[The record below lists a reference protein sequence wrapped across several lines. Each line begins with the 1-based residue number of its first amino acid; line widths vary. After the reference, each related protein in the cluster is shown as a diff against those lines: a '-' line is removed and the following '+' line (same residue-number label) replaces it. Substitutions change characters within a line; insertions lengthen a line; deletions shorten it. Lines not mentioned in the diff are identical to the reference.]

1 MQLCQLAN
9 EDLKSE
15 LKTRSAGLSGEE
27 AASRLLEYGPNEIA
41 EAKKTPLI
49 LRFAANF
56 YHTFALLLWVAGIL
70 AFVAGMP
77 ELGWAIIAVIV
88 INALFSFWQEFQ
100 AEKAVEALKRIL
112 PARARVIRGGDV
124 SEILAEELVP
134 GDILV
139 LQEGDNI
146 SADARL
152 IEDSELRVN
161 AATLTGESEPV
172 RKMAQPVSGEGLTAS
187 EIPNLVLAGTSVA
200 LGSGKA
206 VVYSTGMKTEFG
218 KIASMTQAVKTE
230 LSPLQ
235 KEVNRVAL
243 IIAVVAIVMG
253 AALFGIAALFTP
265 LSLGT
270 AAIFAIGMLVA
281 NVPEG
286 LLPTVTLSLAM
297 AVKRMTRRNALV
309 KKLSG
314 VETLGSTTVICTDK
328 TGTLTQ
334 NEMTVRHLWAN
345 GKLFDVG
352 GVGYEPSGEFTAD
365 GLPLSEAD
373 HVFLEPLMQVAALC
387 NNARVVP
394 PESGKKRWSIIGD
407 PTEAALLVAAG
418 KWGYDPSVD
427 SRDNPRR
434 YELPFDS
441 RRKRMSVIH
450 ADGLTKDG
458 AGNAQREAEQGDYL
472 EKAAEREQGGMVGKG
487 EVGALIAYVKGAPK
501 EVLSLCH
508 QILINGVEVQLTDEQ
523 RDLVMSQNDDLAR
536 SGLRVL
542 AMASRQLDADTEM
555 KSEDV
560 EKEMTFVGLMAMMDP
575 PRPEV
580 EQAVKQCHE
589 AGIRVIMIT
598 GDYGLTAES
607 VARRIGLLEDGRA
620 QIVNGADLEIM
631 SEDQLQN
638 TVKQPQV
645 LFARVS
651 PEHKMR
657 IAAALKSLGEIV
669 AMTGDGVNDAPAL
682 KTADIGVAMG
692 ISGTDVAKEAATIVL
707 TDDNFATIVGAV
719 EEGRVVYDNMKKFL
733 AYIFAHATPEV
744 IPFAL
749 FVLLGIPLP
758 LVVMQI
764 LAIDLGT
771 ETLPALALG
780 VERAEPDIMK
790 RPPRSRQERLVN
802 RQMLFRAWVFLG
814 LIEAVLVMAGYFWVL
829 YSGGWHWGDMLDAD
843 NHLYLEATTMTW
855 AGIVATQ
862 VGTAMTC
869 RTNRVS
875 VLRVGFWSNRWLL
888 WGILFEVVLMVL
900 IVYVPILQK
909 VFQTT
914 GLGWQQWAVLAL
926 FAPIMLISDEL
937 RKMFSRRVSA
947 DTAMGGAK

>member
-1 MQLCQLAN
+1 MQPCQLSN
-9 EDLKSE
+9 EDLIRE
-15 LKTRSAGLSGEE
+15 LETSAAGLTDSE
-27 AASRLLEYGPNEIA
+27 AVLRLEEYGPNEIT
-41 EAKKTPLI
+41 EAKKTPLL

-56 YHTFALLLWVAGIL
+56 YHTFALLLWVACSL

-112 PARARVIRGGDV
+112 PAKARVMRGGDV
-124 SEILAEELVP
+124 REILAEKLVP

-139 LQEGDNI
+139 LYEGDNI

-152 IEDSELRVN
+152 IEESELRVN
-161 AATLTGESEPV
+161 TATLTGESEPV
-172 RKMAQPVSGEGLTAS
+172 RKMARPVQGEGLTAS

-218 KIASMTQAVKTE
+218 KIASLTQAVKTE

-243 IIAVVAIVMG
+243 IIAIVAIVMG

-265 LSLGT
+265 LSFGT
-270 AAIFAIGMLVA
+270 AAVFAIGMLVA

-352 GVGYEPSGEFTAD
+352 GVGYEPSGEFTSD
-365 GLPLSEAD
+365 ELPLGEDD
-373 HVFLEPLMQVAALC
+373 HELLEPLMKVASLC
-387 NNARVVP
+387 NNARVVSP
-394 PESGKKRWSIIGD
+394 DSGKERWSVIGD

-418 KWGYDPSVD
+418 KWGYDASEAG
-427 SRDNPRR
+427 RDNPRY

-441 RRKRMSVIH
+441 RRKRMSVVH
-450 ADGLTKDG
+450 KEDLKD
-458 AGNAQREAEQGDYL
+458 
-472 EKAAEREQGGMVGKG
+472 KK
-487 EVGALIAYVKGAPK
+487 GALIAYVKGAPK
-501 EVLSLCH
+501 EVLSLCS
-508 QILINGVEVQLTDEQ
+508 QIRINGDEVLLTDEQ
-523 RDLVMSQNDDLAR
+523 RDVVMSRNDDLAR

-542 AMASRQLDADTEM
+542 AMATRQLDADTEM

-607 VARRIGLLEDGRA
+607 IARRIGLLEEGQAR
-620 QIVNGADLEIM
+620 IVNGADLEKM
-631 SEDQLQN
+631 SEEKLRE
-638 TVKQPQV
+638 TVGQSQV

-749 FVLLGIPLP
+749 FVLFDIPLP
-758 LVVMQI
+758 IVVMQI

-780 VERAEPDIMK
+780 VEKAEPDIMK
-790 RPPRSRQERLVN
+790 RPPRSRKERLVD
-802 RQMLFRAWVFLG
+802 RRMLFRAWVFLG
-814 LIEAVLVMAGYFWVL
+814 LIETALVLAGYFWVL
-829 YSGGWHWGDMLDAD
+829 YSGGWHWGDVLDAD
-843 NHLYLEATTMTW
+843 NHLYLQATTMTW

-862 VGTAMTC
+862 VGTAITC

-888 WGILFEVVLMVL
+888 WGILFEVVLTVL
-900 IVYVPILQK
+900 IVYVPFLQRI
-909 VFQTT
+909 FQTT
-914 GLGWQQWAVLAL
+914 GLGWQQWAVLAT
-926 FAPIMLISDEL
+926 FAPVMLVSDEL

-947 DTAMGGAK
+947 DKVMGGAK

>member
-1 MQLCQLAN
+1 MKLCQFSN
-9 EDLKSE
+9 EDLLRE
-15 LKTRSAGLSGEE
+15 LQSRASGLSNEE
-27 AASRLLEYGPNEIA
+27 VSSRLEQYGPNKIS
-41 EAKKTPLI
+41 EAKKTPVI
-49 LRFAANF
+49 LRLAANF
-56 YHTFALLLWVAGIL
+56 YHIFALLLWVAGIL

-88 INALFSFWQEFQ
+88 INAMFSFWQEFQ
-100 AEKAVEALKRIL
+100 AEKAVEALRRIL
-112 PARARVIRGGDV
+112 PTRARVIRGGDMM
-124 SEILAEELVP
+124 EKLAEELVP
-134 GDILV
+134 GDIIV

-152 IEDSELRVN
+152 LEESELRVN

-172 RKMAQPVSGEGLTAS
+172 RKMAQPVSGEGLSAS

-200 LGSGKA
+200 FGSGKA

-218 KIASMTQAVKTE
+218 KIASLTQKVQTE

-253 AALFGIAALFTP
+253 AALFGIATVFTP

-270 AAIFAIGMLVA
+270 AAIFSIGMLVA

-297 AVKRMTRRNALV
+297 AVKRMVRRHALV

-345 GKLFDVG
+345 GNLVDIG
-352 GVGYEPSGEFTAD
+352 GVGYEPVGEFSANGVPVDDAD
-365 GLPLSEAD
+365 LPHLG
-373 HVFLEPLMQVAALC
+373 PLMQVASLC
-387 NNARVVP
+387 NNARLVKP
-394 PESGKKRWSIIGD
+394 DEEGGRWGIVGD
-407 PTEAALLVAAG
+407 PTEAALLVVAG
-418 KWGYDPSVD
+418 KWGYDWKTESK
-427 SRDNPRR
+427 RNPRA

-450 ADGLTKDG
+450 SGDFPKSV
-458 AGNAQREAEQGDYL
+458 EAASGHPGS
-472 EKAAEREQGGMVGKG
+472 A
-487 EVGALIAYVKGAPK
+487 GALVAYIKGAPK
-501 EVLSLCH
+501 EVLSLCDR
-508 QILINGVEVQLTDEQ
+508 ILFDGTESPLTDEQ
-523 RDLVMSQNDDLAR
+523 RESVIAQNDDFAR
-536 SGLRVL
+536 AGFRVL
-542 AMASRQLDADTEM
+542 AMAFRSLPAGVGM
-555 KSEDV
+555 KPEEV
-560 EKEMTFVGLMAMMDP
+560 EREMTFVGLMAMMDP

-580 EQAVKQCHE
+580 EAAVRDCRG

-607 VARRIGLLEDGRA
+607 VARRIGLLGKEPA
-620 QIVNGADLEIM
+620 QIVNGSDLENM
-631 SEDQLQN
+631 SEAELAR
-638 TVKQPQV
+638 VVEEPRV

-657 IAAALKSLGEIV
+657 IAAALKAKGEIV

-682 KTADIGVAMG
+682 KTADIGIAMG

-744 IPFAL
+744 IPFAA
-749 FVLLGIPLP
+749 FVLFGIPLP
-758 LVVMQI
+758 IVVMQI

-790 RPPRSRQERLVN
+790 RPPRSRKERLVN

-814 LIEAVLVMAGYFWVL
+814 LIEAALVMTGYFWVL
-829 YSGGWHWGDMLDAD
+829 YSGGWHWGDILEAD
-843 NHLYLEATTMTW
+843 DTLYLKATTMTW

-862 VGTAMTC
+862 VGTAFAC

-875 VLRVGFWSNRWLL
+875 VLRVGFWSNKWLL
-888 WGILFEVVLMVL
+888 WGIVFEVVLMVL
-900 IVYVPILQK
+900 IVYVPVLQK

-914 GLGWQQWAVLAL
+914 GLGWQQWALLAV
-926 FAPIMLISDEL
+926 FAPIMFVSDEL
-937 RKMFSRRVSA
+937 RKLFSRRFSTR
-947 DTAMGGAK
+947 TATGGTK

>member
-1 MQLCQLAN
+1 MHLCQLSP
-9 EDLKSE
+9 EELFSE
-15 LKTRSAGLSGEE
+15 LGSRPAGLSQDEV
-27 AASRLLEYGPNEIA
+27 AKKLDQYGPNEIV
-41 EAKKTPLI
+41 EARKTPLI
-49 LRFAANF
+49 LRFLANF
-56 YHTFALLLWVAGIL
+56 YHTFALLLWAAGAL

-77 ELGWAIIAVIV
+77 ELGWAIIAVIF

-100 AEKAVEALKRIL
+100 AEKAVEALKKIL
-112 PARARVIRGGDV
+112 PAHARVIRGGDLV
-124 SEILAEELVP
+124 EILAIDLVP
-134 GDILV
+134 GDIIA

-152 IEDSELRVN
+152 IEESELRVN

-172 RKMAQPVSGEGLTAS
+172 RKMAGPVSGEGLTAS

-206 VVYSTGMKTEFG
+206 IVFSTGMKTEFG
-218 KIASMTQAVKTE
+218 KIASMTQKVEVE

-243 IIAVVAIVMG
+243 IIAAVALVMG
-253 AALFGIAALFTP
+253 AGLFGVAALFTP
-265 LSLGT
+265 LSFAA

-297 AVKRMTRRNALV
+297 AVKRMARKNALV

-334 NEMTVRHLWAN
+334 NEMTVRNLWAN
-345 GKLFDVG
+345 GKLVEVT
-352 GVGYEPSGEFTAD
+352 GVGYEPVGEFVSGD
-365 GLPLSEAD
+365 GELDKHDRKSVDL
-373 HVFLEPLMQVAALC
+373 LMKISALC
-387 NNARVVP
+387 NNARLADP
-394 PESGKKRWSIIGD
+394 DSPGERWTIVGD
-407 PTEAALLVAAG
+407 PTEASLLVVAR
-418 KWGYDPSVD
+418 KWGFDAKAEINE
-427 SRDNPRR
+427 NPRL
-434 YELPFDS
+434 YELPFES
-441 RRKRMSVIH
+441 RRKRMSVIFG
-450 ADGLTKDG
+450 DGLLPEQLVV
-458 AGNAQREAEQGDYL
+458 GN
-472 EKAAEREQGGMVGKG
+472 GGTGQTTDKKM
-487 EVGALIAYVKGAPK
+487 LAYVKGAPK
-501 EVLSLCH
+501 EVLSLCSH
-508 QILINGVEVQLTDEQ
+508 VLLDGEVQSLDDEQ
-523 RDLVMSQNDDLAR
+523 KAGVISHNDELAR
-536 SGLRVL
+536 AGLRVL
-542 AMASRQLDADTEM
+542 AMSFRLVSRDIEIKPEQ
-555 KSEDV
+555 V
-560 EKEMTFVGLMAMMDP
+560 EQDMVFVGLMAMMDP

-580 EQAVKQCHE
+580 EEAIAYCRD

-607 VARRIGLLEDGRA
+607 IARRIGLLGPSPA
-620 QIVNGADLEIM
+620 LIVNGSDLENMPDEKLAEIV
-631 SEDQLQN
+631 EDNQI
-638 TVKQPQV
+638 

-657 IAAALKSLGEIV
+657 IAGALQEKGEIV

-682 KTADIGVAMG
+682 KKANIGVAMG
-692 ISGTDVAKEAATIVL
+692 ISGTDVAKEAATIIL

-719 EEGRVVYDNMKKFL
+719 EEGRVVYDNMRKFL

-744 IPFAL
+744 VPFAA
-749 FVLLGIPLP
+749 FVLFGIPLP

-790 RPPRSRQERLVN
+790 RPPRSGKDRLVD
-802 RQMLFRAWVFLG
+802 RHMLFRAWIFLG
-814 LIEAVLVMAGYFWVL
+814 LIEAVLVMSGYFWVL
-829 YSGGWHWGDMLDAD
+829 YSGGWHWGDELGPSE
-843 NHLYLEATTMTW
+843 HLYLQATTMTW

-862 VGTAMTC
+862 VGTAFAC

-875 VLRVGFWSNRWLL
+875 VFRVGFWTNKWLL
-888 WGILFEVVLMVL
+888 WGIVFEVVLTVL
-900 IVYVPILQK
+900 IVYVPFLQK

-914 GLGWQQWAVLAL
+914 GLGWEHWVVLGF
-926 FAPIMLISDEL
+926 FAPIMFLSDEL
-937 RKMFSRRVSA
+937 RKLVNRKVLTSPAGGGSR
-947 DTAMGGAK
+947 